1 MRKDKLPVG
10 VWHEPEDYL
19 GIDWKTYNEMP
30 EPYRE
35 IDPKEFLKILVCGG
49 WGVVAANFR
58 QMQLPE
64 ETGGMASVHFFLL
77 PYNCVAVANIF
88 EYTWSKS
95 KSNQGLTI
103 PSHGEAYNRLRF
115 FKVGCDHKFRE
126 MTFKEAAERDCEH
139 WGRHCHVYICDGCDT
154 IQTVDSSG

>member
-30 EPYRE
+30 EPNRE
-35 IDPKEFLKILVCGG
+35 IDYKEFLEILVCGG
-49 WGVVAANFR
+49 WGVSGTNFR
-58 QMQLPE
+58 QVRLPE
-64 ETGGMASVHFFLL
+64 ETGGLASVNFFLL
-77 PYNCVAVANIF
+77 PFTCVAVADIF

-95 KSNQGLTI
+95 RRDQGLKI
-103 PSHGEAYNRLRF
+103 DSHGKAYHRLRF

-126 MTFKEAAERDCEH
+126 MDAKETTERGGEH
-139 WGRHCHVYICDGCDT
+139 WGKFCHPSICDECGT
-154 IQTVDSSG
+154 LQTVDSSG